1 MKSIKSESLSKIRDE
16 EEKRKETQ
24 QHFQTSIN
32 EIFTTLGK
40 NNDENTKL
48 KEANL
53 EITKKYCSVLLLFP
67 WTFHGILSSIFRF
80 KYLAEQYEM
89 REKQLMKTNE
99 QINLSTQLNEAK
111 LAKIKMESTI
121 EREILLK

>member
-1 MKSIKSESLSKIRDE
+1 MNSLLNFYR
-16 EEKRKETQ
+16 
-24 QHFQTSIN
+24 F
-32 EIFTTLGK
+32 
-40 NNDENTKL
+40 
-48 KEANL
+48 
-53 EITKKYCSVLLLFP
+53 
-67 WTFHGILSSIFRF
+67 FRF

-111 LAKIKMESTI
+111 LAKVKMESTI

>member
-1 MKSIKSESLSKIRDE
+1 MFDAPPNHFT
-16 EEKRKETQ
+16 EKN
-24 QHFQTSIN
+24 F
-32 EIFTTLGK
+32 
-40 NNDENTKL
+40 
-48 KEANL
+48 
-53 EITKKYCSVLLLFP
+53 
-67 WTFHGILSSIFRF
+67 IFRF

-111 LAKIKMESTI
+111 IAKTKMEATI